1 MHKLMRK
8 CMIGL
13 YVYNPLSL
21 YNICLETVH
30 INNQTILH
38 FFSPWSKEAI
48 EIISY
53 PSTVNQ
59 HGGYMFASIS
69 PTSVRYIIS
78 RYK

>member
-38 FFSPWSKEAI
+38 FVNLWPKGVIVNS
-48 EIISY
+48 SY
-53 PSTVNQ
+53 PSTVNKIY
-59 HGGYMFASIS
+59 GYLDAIIS
-69 PTSVRYIIS
+69 PTSVSYII
-78 RYK
+78 